1 MSNVWQKL
9 RQVQDELKAPK
20 NQRNTFGN
28 YNYRSAEDIQEAA
41 KPILKKVGAVC
52 TLSDDM
58 FVLGVHTPLLYTEEV
73 YDSKQ
78 KKVVTVTRVTGSQ
91 RFYVKAIAT
100 FTDIESGE
108 SIIVTASANEEET
121 KKGMDSSQ
129 ITGST
134 SSYARKYAL
143 NGLYQLD
150 DTKDSDSTNKHG
162 KEDVEELPK
171 LITQEQIKQ
180 FKEAYKGKEDKLAT
194 YLEKQGLNVLGEM
207 LYEDAKQLLDLINSR
222 KPKQEEPK
230 QPSLDEI

>member
-9 RQVQDELKAPK
+9 RQVQTELKVPK
-20 NQRNTFGN
+20 KQRNAFGN
-28 YNYRSAEDIQEAA
+28 YNFRSAEDIQEAS
-41 KPILKKVGAVC
+41 KPILEKVGAVC

-91 RFYVKAIAT
+91 RFYVKATAT

-108 SIIVTASANEEET
+108 SIVVTASANEEET

-150 DTKDSDSTNKHG
+150 DTKDSDATNKHG
-162 KEDVEELPK
+162 TDEDEEDNGLATK
-171 LITQEQIKQ
+171 EQIN
-180 FKEAYKGKEDKLAT
+180 FIKEAYKGKQNKIESF
-194 YLEKQGLNVLGEM
+194 LEKNNVNSLLEM
-207 LYEDAKQLLDLINSR
+207 TYEFANEWITLINNN